1 MKKEILE
8 MVETYELS
16 LISPTC
22 FLNQFSDLL
31 AYLGSADDLDE
42 RMNNL
47 LSPLAKFVA
56 TKLKEGNHFSFYEFD
71 KLNK

>member
-8 MVETYELS
+8 MVETYEMG

-31 AYLGSADDLDE
+31 AYLGSADDLNE
-42 RMNNL
+42 RMDDL
-47 LSPLAKFVA
+47 LHPLAKFVA
-56 TKLKEGNHFSFYEFD
+56 NKLKEGDHFSFYEFD

>member
-1 MKKEILE
+1 MKKEILK
-8 MVETYELS
+8 MVENYDMGFLS
-16 LISPTC
+16 EKE

-31 AYLGSADDLDE
+31 AYLGSAGDLDE

-56 TKLKEGNHFSFYEFD
+56 NKLKEGDHFSFYEFD